1 MTNVKIAQLCYLY
14 EPALGGVETVVKNIS
29 KNLVKLGHDVHVYTS
44 DFRSLACRER
54 IVPKEEVRDGIWIH
68 RRRGFVTPRVR
79 LSVYIQNFIF
89 PTLFFDLI
97 KQHYDIIHVHSIPSN
112 HYDIAWLIS
121 KMKGN
126 PLFVTGHYS
135 PNDLDAIS
143 NNKIKW
149 LYWNSWMKFSLK
161 RITKLLAII
170 ESEKQRFASYWNIP
184 IEKIEVLPNGIN
196 TNDFDA
202 IGEGDVEYFSK
213 RYGLEGKNV
222 ILQVGRIARIKG
234 MDILLNASIPL
245 FKKWQN
251 LTVLIIGPIQEDSYF
266 ADLKRV
272 IEKGQ
277 IQDRVKIIF
286 GLPHNELICAYK
298 LANIVVSPSRGEVFG
313 ITLIE
318 GMYSKKI
325 VIGSNAGGFP
335 EVITDGVNGF
345 LFESENPD
353 DLRIKIDYVL
363 ENYPDLDSIRENA
376 YKMVRTKNDW
386 AMISKRLESLYK
398 DALVIKK

>member
-1 MTNVKIAQLCYLY
+1 MKIAQLCYLY